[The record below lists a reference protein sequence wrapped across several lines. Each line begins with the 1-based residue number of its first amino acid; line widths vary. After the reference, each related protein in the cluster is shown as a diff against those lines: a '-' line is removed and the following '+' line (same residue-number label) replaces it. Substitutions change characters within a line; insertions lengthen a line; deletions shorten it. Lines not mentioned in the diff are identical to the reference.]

1 VRATGLL
8 VGATPGHVVVTLG
21 RCGGSEEGSWV
32 ELLRRWCDGGR
43 GPRHA
48 ALLLN
53 SSVQSLF
60 GLVRTATTISI
71 FGLLQRTNASLYTN
85 QLPCALSVLMQLP
98 SPLTICAE

>member
-1 VRATGLL
+1 
-8 VGATPGHVVVTLG
+8 VGARNATAGAGWSNRRPCGRHVG
-21 RCGGSEEGSWV
+21 SMRRERGGEMGWV
-32 ELLRRWCDGGR
+32 ELLRRWGGRGR

-85 QLPCALSVLMQLP
+85 QLPCALSMLML
-98 SPLTICAE
+98 